1 MALSERTRRE
11 LLEVARR
18 EQGPVEVALFWDPDL
33 ASATVVVWNWSS
45 GACLRL
51 QADPEEAKYAYTH
64 PYAYAAT
71 RGVPARD
78 VLLAA

>member
-1 MALSERTRRE
+1 MALSAGTRRQ

-18 EQGPVEVALFWDPDL
+18 EQGPVEVDLYWDPDV
-33 ASATVVVWNWSS
+33 AQATVVVWNWSS

-51 QADPEEAKYAYTH
+51 EAGPEQAKYAYTH

-78 VLLAA
+78 VLLAT